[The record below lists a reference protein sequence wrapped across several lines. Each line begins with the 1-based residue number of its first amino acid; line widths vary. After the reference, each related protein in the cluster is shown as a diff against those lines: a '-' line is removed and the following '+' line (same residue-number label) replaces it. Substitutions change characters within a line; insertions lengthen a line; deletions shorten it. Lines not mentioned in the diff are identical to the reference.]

1 MISDT
6 PPPRLPNSHCAV
18 LITSI
23 IKMSDLRKSADRST
37 LGHDRFDQKSDR
49 SDQNPI
55 RAETGMAQINIK
67 RGIERVPGGMMI
79 VPLLLGAL
87 VATFLP
93 GMPKFFGSFTNAL
106 FTGALPILAVFYVC
120 MGASIDVKA
129 TPYLLKKGGALF
141 VTKVGAAIVVGVVM
155 GHFLGEQPISSG
167 LFAGLSTLAV
177 VAAMNDTN
185 GGLYM
190 ALMGQYGRSEDVG
203 AYTIMSLESGPFLTM
218 VTLGV
223 AGLSAFPWPT
233 LVGSILPLVFG
244 MLLGN
249 LDREMRAF
257 LGKAVPVMIPFF
269 ALALGASLDLH
280 KVWQAGVLGIGLGIA
295 VVIVTGIPLYLADR
309 LTGGTGVAGTAAANT
324 AGNAAAVPALIAAAN
339 PVYAEAAKSATLL
352 VAACVVVTA
361 ILSPILTAAVA
372 KRVQVRRESRELAR

>member
-1 MISDT
+1 
-6 PPPRLPNSHCAV
+6 
-18 LITSI
+18 
-23 IKMSDLRKSADRST
+23 
-37 LGHDRFDQKSDR
+37 
-49 SDQNPI
+49 
-55 RAETGMAQINIK
+55 MAQFPIK
-67 RGIERVPGGMMI
+67 RTIERIPGGMMI
-79 VPLLLGAL
+79 VPLLIGSL

-93 GMPKFFGSFTNAL
+93 DTPKFFGSFTNAL

-120 MGASIDVKA
+120 MGASINIKA
-129 TPYLLKKGGALF
+129 TPYLLKKGGTLLA
-141 VTKVGAAIVVGVVM
+141 TKVGIAVLIGIVL

-167 LFAGLSTLAV
+167 LFAGISTLAV

-203 AYTIMSLESGPFLTM
+203 AYSVMSLESGPFLTM
-218 VTLGV
+218 VTLGI

-233 LVGSILPLVFG
+233 LVGSILPLALG

-249 LDREMRAF
+249 LDRDMRDF
-257 LGKAVPVMIPFF
+257 LAKAVPVMIPFF

-280 KVWQAGVLGIGLGIA
+280 NVWQAGLLGLGMGVA
-295 VVIVTGIPLYLADR
+295 VVVLTGIPLFFADR
-309 LTGGTGVAGTAAANT
+309 LTGGTGVAGVAAATT

-339 PVYAEAAKSATLL
+339 PVYAEAAKSATIL

-361 ILSPILTAAVA
+361 ILAPLLTAAVA
-372 KRVQVRRESRELAR
+372 KRVQQRNPNVVPEPELEPQKQEALR

>member
-1 MISDT
+1 
-6 PPPRLPNSHCAV
+6 V
-18 LITSI
+18 
-23 IKMSDLRKSADRST
+23 
-37 LGHDRFDQKSDR
+37 
-49 SDQNPI
+49 
-55 RAETGMAQINIK
+55 AQIPIK
-67 RGIERVPGGMMI
+67 RTIERIPGGMMI
-79 VPLLLGAL
+79 VPLLIGSL

-93 GMPKFFGSFTNAL
+93 DTPKFFGSFTNAL

-120 MGASIDVKA
+120 MGASINIKA
-129 TPYLLKKGGALF
+129 TPYLLKKGGTLLI
-141 VTKVGAAIVVGVVM
+141 TKVGIAVLIGIVL

-167 LFAGLSTLAV
+167 LFAGISTLAV

-203 AYTIMSLESGPFLTM
+203 AYSVMSLESGPFLTM
-218 VTLGV
+218 LTLGI

-233 LVGSILPLVFG
+233 LVGSILPLALG

-249 LDREMRAF
+249 LDRDMRDF
-257 LGKAVPVMIPFF
+257 LAKAVPVMIPFF

-280 KVWQAGVLGIGLGIA
+280 NVWQAGLLGLGMGVA
-295 VVIVTGIPLYLADR
+295 VVVLTGIPLFFADR
-309 LTGGTGVAGTAAANT
+309 LTGGTGVAGVAAATT

-339 PVYAEAAKSATLL
+339 PVYAEAAKSATIL

-361 ILSPILTAAVA
+361 ILAPLLTAAVA
-372 KRVQVRRESRELAR
+372 KRVQQRNPVVIPEPDLQPQKQEALR

>member
-1 MISDT
+1 
-6 PPPRLPNSHCAV
+6 
-18 LITSI
+18 
-23 IKMSDLRKSADRST
+23 
-37 LGHDRFDQKSDR
+37 
-49 SDQNPI
+49 
-55 RAETGMAQINIK
+55 MAQIPIK
-67 RGIERVPGGMMI
+67 RTIERIPGGMMI
-79 VPLLLGAL
+79 VPLLIGSL

-93 GMPKFFGSFTNAL
+93 DTPKFFGSFTNAL

-120 MGASIDVKA
+120 MGASINIKA
-129 TPYLLKKGGALF
+129 TPYLLKKGGTLL
-141 VTKVGAAIVVGVVM
+141 VTKVGIAVLIGIVL

-167 LFAGLSTLAV
+167 LFAGISTLAV

-203 AYTIMSLESGPFLTM
+203 AYSVMSLESGPFLTM
-218 VTLGV
+218 VTLGI

-233 LVGSILPLVFG
+233 LVGSILPLALG

-249 LDREMRAF
+249 LDRDMRDF
-257 LGKAVPVMIPFF
+257 LAKAVPVMIPFF

-280 KVWQAGVLGIGLGIA
+280 NVWQAGLLGLGMGVA
-295 VVIVTGIPLYLADR
+295 VVVLTGIPLFFADR
-309 LTGGTGVAGTAAANT
+309 LTGGTGVAGVAAATT

-339 PVYAEAAKSATLL
+339 PVYAEAAKSATIL

-361 ILSPILTAAVA
+361 ILAPLLTAAVA
-372 KRVQVRRESRELAR
+372 KRVQQRNPAVIPESDLQAQKQEALR

>member
-1 MISDT
+1 
-6 PPPRLPNSHCAV
+6 V
-18 LITSI
+18 
-23 IKMSDLRKSADRST
+23 
-37 LGHDRFDQKSDR
+37 
-49 SDQNPI
+49 
-55 RAETGMAQINIK
+55 AQIPIK
-67 RGIERVPGGMMI
+67 RTIERIPGGMMI
-79 VPLLLGAL
+79 VPLLIGSL

-93 GMPKFFGSFTNAL
+93 DTPKFFGSFTNAL

-120 MGASIDVKA
+120 MGASINIKS
-129 TPYLLKKGGALF
+129 TPYLLKKGGTLLA
-141 VTKVGAAIVVGVVM
+141 TKVGIAVLIGIVL

-167 LFAGLSTLAV
+167 LFAGISTLAV

-203 AYTIMSLESGPFLTM
+203 AYSVMSLESGPFLTM
-218 VTLGV
+218 VTLGI

-233 LVGSILPLVFG
+233 LVGSILPLALG

-249 LDREMRAF
+249 LDRDMRDF
-257 LGKAVPVMIPFF
+257 LAKAVPVMIPFF

-280 KVWQAGVLGIGLGIA
+280 NVWQAGLLGLGMGVA
-295 VVIVTGIPLYLADR
+295 VVVLTGIPLFFADR
-309 LTGGTGVAGTAAANT
+309 LTGGTGVAGVAAATT

-339 PVYAEAAKSATLL
+339 PVYAEAAKSATIL

-361 ILSPILTAAVA
+361 ILAPLLTAAVA
-372 KRVQVRRESRELAR
+372 KRVQQRNPVVIPEPEPQKQEALR

>member
-1 MISDT
+1 
-6 PPPRLPNSHCAV
+6 V
-18 LITSI
+18 
-23 IKMSDLRKSADRST
+23 
-37 LGHDRFDQKSDR
+37 
-49 SDQNPI
+49 
-55 RAETGMAQINIK
+55 AQIPIK
-67 RGIERVPGGMMI
+67 RTIERIPGGMMI
-79 VPLLLGAL
+79 VPLLIGSL

-93 GMPKFFGSFTNAL
+93 DTPKFFGSFTNAL

-120 MGASIDVKA
+120 MGASINIKA
-129 TPYLLKKGGALF
+129 TPYLLKKGGTLLI
-141 VTKVGAAIVVGVVM
+141 TKVGIAVLIGIVL

-167 LFAGLSTLAV
+167 LFAGISTLAV

-203 AYTIMSLESGPFLTM
+203 AYSVMSLESGPFLTM
-218 VTLGV
+218 VTLGI

-233 LVGSILPLVFG
+233 LVGSILPLALG

-249 LDREMRAF
+249 LDRDMRDF
-257 LGKAVPVMIPFF
+257 LAKAVPVMIPFF

-280 KVWQAGVLGIGLGIA
+280 NVWQAGLLGLGMGVA
-295 VVIVTGIPLYLADR
+295 VVVLTGIPLFFADR
-309 LTGGTGVAGTAAANT
+309 LTGGTGVAGVAAATT

-339 PVYAEAAKSATLL
+339 PVYAEAAKSATIL

-361 ILSPILTAAVA
+361 ILAPLLTAAVA
-372 KRVQVRRESRELAR
+372 KRVQQRNPVVVPEPVIEPPKQEILR

>member
-1 MISDT
+1 
-6 PPPRLPNSHCAV
+6 V
-18 LITSI
+18 
-23 IKMSDLRKSADRST
+23 
-37 LGHDRFDQKSDR
+37 
-49 SDQNPI
+49 
-55 RAETGMAQINIK
+55 AQIPIK
-67 RGIERVPGGMMI
+67 RTIERIPGGMMI
-79 VPLLLGAL
+79 VPLLIGSL

-93 GMPKFFGSFTNAL
+93 DTPKFFGSFTNAL

-120 MGASIDVKA
+120 MGASINIKA
-129 TPYLLKKGGALF
+129 TPYLLKKGGTLL
-141 VTKVGAAIVVGVVM
+141 VTKVGIAVLIGIVL

-167 LFAGLSTLAV
+167 LFAGISTLAV

-203 AYTIMSLESGPFLTM
+203 AYSVMSLESGPFLTM
-218 VTLGV
+218 VTLGI

-233 LVGSILPLVFG
+233 LVGSILPLALG

-249 LDREMRAF
+249 LDRDMRDF
-257 LGKAVPVMIPFF
+257 LAKAVPVMIPFF

-280 KVWQAGVLGIGLGIA
+280 NVWQAGLLGLGMGVA
-295 VVIVTGIPLYLADR
+295 VVVLTGIPLFFADR
-309 LTGGTGVAGTAAANT
+309 LTGGTGVAGVAAATT

-339 PVYAEAAKSATLL
+339 PVYAEAAKSATIL

-361 ILSPILTAAVA
+361 ILAPLLTAAVA
-372 KRVQVRRESRELAR
+372 KRVQQRNPVVVPEPVIEPPKQEILR

>member
-1 MISDT
+1 
-6 PPPRLPNSHCAV
+6 
-18 LITSI
+18 
-23 IKMSDLRKSADRST
+23 
-37 LGHDRFDQKSDR
+37 
-49 SDQNPI
+49 
-55 RAETGMAQINIK
+55 MAQIPIK
-67 RGIERVPGGMMI
+67 RTIERIPGGMMI
-79 VPLLLGAL
+79 VPLLIGSL

-93 GMPKFFGSFTNAL
+93 DTPKFFGSFTNAL

-120 MGASIDVKA
+120 MGASINIKA
-129 TPYLLKKGGALF
+129 TPYLLKKGGTLL
-141 VTKVGAAIVVGVVM
+141 VTKVGIAVLIGIVL

-167 LFAGLSTLAV
+167 LFAGISTLAV

-203 AYTIMSLESGPFLTM
+203 AYSVMSLESGPFLTM
-218 VTLGV
+218 VTLGI

-233 LVGSILPLVFG
+233 LVGSILPLALG

-249 LDREMRAF
+249 LDRDMRDF
-257 LGKAVPVMIPFF
+257 LAKAVPVMIPFF

-280 KVWQAGVLGIGLGIA
+280 NVWQAGLLGLGMGVA
-295 VVIVTGIPLYLADR
+295 VVVLTGIPLFFADR
-309 LTGGTGVAGTAAANT
+309 LTGGTGVAGVAAATT

-339 PVYAEAAKSATLL
+339 PVYAEAAKSATIL

-361 ILSPILTAAVA
+361 ILAPLLTAAVA
-372 KRVQVRRESRELAR
+372 KRVQQRNPVVVPEPVIEPPKQEILR

>member
-1 MISDT
+1 
-6 PPPRLPNSHCAV
+6 
-18 LITSI
+18 
-23 IKMSDLRKSADRST
+23 
-37 LGHDRFDQKSDR
+37 
-49 SDQNPI
+49 
-55 RAETGMAQINIK
+55 
-67 RGIERVPGGMMI
+67 MMI
-79 VPLLLGAL
+79 VPLLIGSL

-93 GMPKFFGSFTNAL
+93 DTPKFFGSFTNAL

-120 MGASIDVKA
+120 MGASINIKA
-129 TPYLLKKGGALF
+129 TPYLLKKGGTLL
-141 VTKVGAAIVVGVVM
+141 VTKVGIAVLIGIVL

-167 LFAGLSTLAV
+167 LFAGISTLAV

-203 AYTIMSLESGPFLTM
+203 AYSVMSLESGPFLTM
-218 VTLGV
+218 VTLGI

-233 LVGSILPLVFG
+233 LVGSILPLALG

-249 LDREMRAF
+249 LDRDMRDF
-257 LGKAVPVMIPFF
+257 LAKAVPVMIPFF

-280 KVWQAGVLGIGLGIA
+280 NVWQAGLLGLGMGVA
-295 VVIVTGIPLYLADR
+295 GVVLAGIPLFFADR
-309 LTGGTGVAGTAAANT
+309 LTGGPGAAGVAAATT

-339 PVYAEAAKSATLL
+339 PVYAEAAKSATIL

-361 ILSPILTAAVA
+361 ILAPLLT
-372 KRVQVRRESRELAR
+372 

>member
-1 MISDT
+1 MGELHS
-6 PPPRLPNSHCAV
+6 N
-18 LITSI
+18 LIVSIKLVTDSI
-23 IKMSDLRKSADRST
+23 I
-37 LGHDRFDQKSDR
+37 G
-49 SDQNPI
+49 PI
-55 RAETGMAQINIK
+55 KLETGMAQIHIK

-93 GMPKFFGSFTNAL
+93 DMPKFFGSFTNAL

-141 VTKVGAAIVVGVVM
+141 VTKVGAAIVMGVVL

-167 LFAGLSTLAV
+167 LFAGISTLAV

-233 LVGSILPLVFG
+233 LVGSILP
-244 MLLGN
+244 
-249 LDREMRAF
+249 
-257 LGKAVPVMIPFF
+257 
-269 ALALGASLDLH
+269 
-280 KVWQAGVLGIGLGIA
+280 
-295 VVIVTGIPLYLADR
+295 VVIVTGIPLYFADR
-309 LTGGTGVAGTAAANT
+309 LTGGTGVAGVAAANT

-361 ILSPILTAAVA
+361 IVSPILTAAVA
-372 KRVQVRRESRELAR
+372 KRVNTRSEERRTVQKEATR

>member
-1 MISDT
+1 
-6 PPPRLPNSHCAV
+6 
-18 LITSI
+18 
-23 IKMSDLRKSADRST
+23 
-37 LGHDRFDQKSDR
+37 
-49 SDQNPI
+49 
-55 RAETGMAQINIK
+55 MAQIPIK
-67 RGIERVPGGMMI
+67 RTIERIPGGMMI
-79 VPLLLGAL
+79 VPLLIGSL

-93 GMPKFFGSFTNAL
+93 DTPKFFGSFTNAL

-120 MGASIDVKA
+120 MGASINIKA
-129 TPYLLKKGGALF
+129 TPYLLKKGGTLLI
-141 VTKVGAAIVVGVVM
+141 TKVGIAVLIGIVL

-167 LFAGLSTLAV
+167 LFAGISTLAV

-203 AYTIMSLESGPFLTM
+203 AYSVMSLESGPFLTM
-218 VTLGV
+218 VTLGI

-233 LVGSILPLVFG
+233 LVGSILPLALG

-249 LDREMRAF
+249 LDRDMRDF
-257 LGKAVPVMIPFF
+257 LAKAVPVMIPFF

-280 KVWQAGVLGIGLGIA
+280 NVWQAGLLGLGMGVA
-295 VVIVTGIPLYLADR
+295 VVVLTGIPLFFADR
-309 LTGGTGVAGTAAANT
+309 LTGGTGVAGVAAATT

-339 PVYAEAAKSATLL
+339 PVYAEAAKSATIL

-361 ILSPILTAAVA
+361 ILAPILTAAVA
-372 KRVQVRRESRELAR
+372 KRVQQRNPVVIPESEIEPPKQEALR

>member
-1 MISDT
+1 M
-6 PPPRLPNSHCAV
+6 P
-18 LITSI
+18 
-23 IKMSDLRKSADRST
+23 
-37 LGHDRFDQKSDR
+37 
-49 SDQNPI
+49 
-55 RAETGMAQINIK
+55 IK
-67 RGIERVPGGMMI
+67 RTIERIPGGMMI
-79 VPLLLGAL
+79 VPLLIGSL

-93 GMPKFFGSFTNAL
+93 DTPKFFGSFTNAL

-120 MGASIDVKA
+120 MGASINIKA
-129 TPYLLKKGGALF
+129 TPYLLKKGGTLLA
-141 VTKVGAAIVVGVVM
+141 TKVGIAVLIGIVL

-167 LFAGLSTLAV
+167 LFAGVSTLAV

-203 AYTIMSLESGPFLTM
+203 AYSVMSLESGPFLTM
-218 VTLGV
+218 VTLGI

-233 LVGSILPLVFG
+233 LVGSILPLAFG

-249 LDREMRAF
+249 LDRDMRDF
-257 LGKAVPVMIPFF
+257 LAKAVPVMIPFF

-280 KVWQAGVLGIGLGIA
+280 NVWQAGLLGLGMGVA
-295 VVIVTGIPLYLADR
+295 VVVVTGIPLFFADR
-309 LTGGTGVAGTAAANT
+309 LTGGTGVAGVAAATT

-339 PVYAEAAKSATLL
+339 PVYAEAAKSATIL

-361 ILSPILTAAVA
+361 ILAPLLTAAVA
-372 KRVQVRRESRELAR
+372 KRVQQRKSVVIPDPALEPKQEILR

>member
-1 MISDT
+1 
-6 PPPRLPNSHCAV
+6 
-18 LITSI
+18 
-23 IKMSDLRKSADRST
+23 
-37 LGHDRFDQKSDR
+37 
-49 SDQNPI
+49 
-55 RAETGMAQINIK
+55 MAQFPIK
-67 RGIERVPGGMMI
+67 RTIERIPGGMMI
-79 VPLLLGAL
+79 VPLLIGSL

-93 GMPKFFGSFTNAL
+93 DTPKFFGSFTNAL

-120 MGASIDVKA
+120 MGASINIKA
-129 TPYLLKKGGALF
+129 TPYLLKKGGTLLA
-141 VTKVGAAIVVGVVM
+141 TKVGIAVLIGIVL

-167 LFAGLSTLAV
+167 LFAGISTLAV

-203 AYTIMSLESGPFLTM
+203 AYSVMSLESGPFLTM
-218 VTLGV
+218 VTLGI

-233 LVGSILPLVFG
+233 LVGSILPLALG

-249 LDREMRAF
+249 LDRDMRDF
-257 LGKAVPVMIPFF
+257 LAKAVPVMIPFF

-280 KVWQAGVLGIGLGIA
+280 NVWQAGLLGLGMGVA
-295 VVIVTGIPLYLADR
+295 VVVLTGIPLFFADR
-309 LTGGTGVAGTAAANT
+309 LTGGTGVAGVAAATT

-339 PVYAEAAKSATLL
+339 PVYAEAAKSATIL

-361 ILSPILTAAVA
+361 ILAPLLTAAVA
-372 KRVQVRRESRELAR
+372 KRVQQRNPIVAPKPELERQKQEALR

>member
-1 MISDT
+1 
-6 PPPRLPNSHCAV
+6 
-18 LITSI
+18 
-23 IKMSDLRKSADRST
+23 
-37 LGHDRFDQKSDR
+37 
-49 SDQNPI
+49 
-55 RAETGMAQINIK
+55 MAQIPIK
-67 RGIERVPGGMMI
+67 RTIERIPGGMMI
-79 VPLLLGAL
+79 VPLLIGSL

-93 GMPKFFGSFTNAL
+93 DTPKFFGSFTNAL

-120 MGASIDVKA
+120 MGASINIKA
-129 TPYLLKKGGALF
+129 TPYLLKKGGTLLI
-141 VTKVGAAIVVGVVM
+141 TKVGIAVLIGIVL

-167 LFAGLSTLAV
+167 LFAGISTLAV

-203 AYTIMSLESGPFLTM
+203 AYSVMSLESGPFLTM
-218 VTLGV
+218 VTLGI

-233 LVGSILPLVFG
+233 LVGSILPLALG

-249 LDREMRAF
+249 LDRDMRDF
-257 LGKAVPVMIPFF
+257 LAKAVPVMIPFF

-280 KVWQAGVLGIGLGIA
+280 NVWQAGLLGLGMGVA
-295 VVIVTGIPLYLADR
+295 VVV
-309 LTGGTGVAGTAAANT
+309 LTGGTGVAGVAAATT

-339 PVYAEAAKSATLL
+339 PVYAEAAKSATIL

-361 ILSPILTAAVA
+361 ILAPLLTAAVA
-372 KRVQVRRESRELAR
+372 KRVQQRNPVVIPESDLQAQKQEALR

>member
-1 MISDT
+1 
-6 PPPRLPNSHCAV
+6 
-18 LITSI
+18 
-23 IKMSDLRKSADRST
+23 
-37 LGHDRFDQKSDR
+37 
-49 SDQNPI
+49 
-55 RAETGMAQINIK
+55 MAQFPIK
-67 RGIERVPGGMMI
+67 RTIERIPGGMMI
-79 VPLLLGAL
+79 VPLLIGSL

-93 GMPKFFGSFTNAL
+93 DTPKFFGSFTNAL

-120 MGASIDVKA
+120 MGASINIKA
-129 TPYLLKKGGALF
+129 TPYLLKKGGTLLA
-141 VTKVGAAIVVGVVM
+141 TKVGIAVLIGIVL

-167 LFAGLSTLAV
+167 LFAGISTLAV

-203 AYTIMSLESGPFLTM
+203 AYSVMSLESGPFLTM
-218 VTLGV
+218 VTLGI

-233 LVGSILPLVFG
+233 LVGSILPLALG

-249 LDREMRAF
+249 LDRDMRDF
-257 LGKAVPVMIPFF
+257 LAKAVPVMIPFF

-280 KVWQAGVLGIGLGIA
+280 NVWQAGLLGLGMGVA
-295 VVIVTGIPLYLADR
+295 VVVLTGIPLFFADR
-309 LTGGTGVAGTAAANT
+309 LTGGTGVAGVAAATT

-339 PVYAEAAKSATLL
+339 PVYAEAAKSATIL

-361 ILSPILTAAVA
+361 ILAPLLTAAVA
-372 KRVQVRRESRELAR
+372 KRVQQRNPVIIPEQELELQKQEALR

>member
-1 MISDT
+1 
-6 PPPRLPNSHCAV
+6 
-18 LITSI
+18 
-23 IKMSDLRKSADRST
+23 
-37 LGHDRFDQKSDR
+37 
-49 SDQNPI
+49 
-55 RAETGMAQINIK
+55 MAQIPIK
-67 RGIERVPGGMMI
+67 RTIERIPGGMMI
-79 VPLLLGAL
+79 VPLLIGSL

-93 GMPKFFGSFTNAL
+93 DTPKFFGSFTNAL

-120 MGASIDVKA
+120 MGASINIKS
-129 TPYLLKKGGALF
+129 TPYLLKKGGTLLA
-141 VTKVGAAIVVGVVM
+141 TKVGIAVLIGIVL

-167 LFAGLSTLAV
+167 LFAGISTLAV

-203 AYTIMSLESGPFLTM
+203 AYSVMSLESGPFLTM
-218 VTLGV
+218 VTLGI

-233 LVGSILPLVFG
+233 LVGSILPLALG

-249 LDREMRAF
+249 LDRDMRDF
-257 LGKAVPVMIPFF
+257 LAKAVPVMIPFF

-280 KVWQAGVLGIGLGIA
+280 NVWQAGLLGLGMGVA
-295 VVIVTGIPLYLADR
+295 VVVLTGIPLFFADR
-309 LTGGTGVAGTAAANT
+309 LTGGTGVAGVAAATT

-339 PVYAEAAKSATLL
+339 PVYAEAAKSATIL

-361 ILSPILTAAVA
+361 ILAPLLTAAVA
-372 KRVQVRRESRELAR
+372 KRVQQRNPVVIPDPEIEPQKQEALR